1 MANRSM
7 IALTSLLTEE
17 TIVSA
22 TVDSSAAVHG
32 ASNTLTPEVVL
43 IAEDRPSALASRLPG
58 HEWFDVPNSP
68 DIPTTNTYIRHG
80 GCVYA
85 LRPPLSVEDT
95 PSGRVPFTYHF
106 SYERLPFRAEH
117 CCVNGSLGPL
127 DVLPAGGTLR
137 SPFYRLMREHLGLPT
152 DHLFEIVDPR
162 HPDEP
167 LLLDLSGSLQVMCA
181 HREEENPRCWTDK
194 RVVHLRGVTQAG
206 EIIHGH
212 RKRATV
218 TLGWVDLEFPYYW
231 GTSNRMVLMIERDR
245 ETVLPDKTRLT
256 VPLEE
261 FLSLCGWPPAAE
273 AKANHY
279 RSEFEAGRVPTFAE
293 SEAMIRFP
301 PSENR
306 GVYGVYTVVD
316 GVAQSVDLADD
327 DTMCDEYR
335 KGLGLAKASLVR
347 SKFLQSRWFDPITL
361 EPDPRLWQIAPIWQD
376 KDDCRP
382 WAVVLGLNCETRW
395 MNYSTCDWKDMD
407 RALAERRRIYG
418 KRAQDVLTRGS
429 IDREKPVAL
438 VRSADAAPVPLS
450 GRAGKRGRNG
460 SAVPAVVTERRLSP
474 RGTTSSTVSVP
485 HPVPAQVS
493 ASSMPDLTMQVGRMP
508 WTEEATKQ
516 LHGVAA
522 LLRAS
527 VPDGR

>member
-1 MANRSM
+1 M
-7 IALTSLLTEE
+7 
-17 TIVSA
+17 
-22 TVDSSAAVHG
+22 
-32 ASNTLTPEVVL
+32 
-43 IAEDRPSALASRLPG
+43 
-58 HEWFDVPNSP
+58 
-68 DIPTTNTYIRHG
+68 
-80 GCVYA
+80 YA

-95 PSGRVPFTYHF
+95 PSGRVPYTYHF

-117 CCVNGSLGPL
+117 CCANGSLGPL

-167 LLLDLSGSLQVMCA
+167 LLLDLSGSLHVMCA
-181 HREEENPRCWTDK
+181 HREEEDPRCWTDK
-194 RVVHLRGVTQAG
+194 RVVLLRGVTQAG
-206 EIIHGH
+206 EIIHGQ

-231 GTSNRMVLMIERDR
+231 GTSNRMVLMLERDR

-256 VPLEE
+256 VPLDE
-261 FLSLCGWPPAAE
+261 FLDLCGWPPAAE
-273 AKANHY
+273 AKANYY

-301 PSENR
+301 PSEDR

-316 GVAQSVDLADD
+316 GVPQLKDLADE

-335 KGLGLAKASLVR
+335 KGLGLVGGSSVKKKAKQVPAIPPVTEVSRVHNVR
-347 SKFLQSRWFDPITL
+347 FSGADISKVRPRFDPVTL
-361 EPDPRLWQIAPIWQD
+361 EPDPRLLQIAPIWQD

-382 WAVVLGLNCETRW
+382 WAELRDEMDELLHLRLVSYT
-395 MNYSTCDWKDMD
+395 KDSARPSGDVIRRREDTD

-418 KRAQDVLTRGS
+418 KRAQDVLTRGG
-429 IDREKPVAL
+429 IDRGKTVAL
-438 VRSADAAPVPLS
+438 IGPADAAPVPLL
-450 GRAGKRGRNG
+450 GMAGKRGRDG
-460 SAVPAVVTERRLSP
+460 SAVPEVVSERRRSP
-474 RGTTSSTVSVP
+474 RGTTSSSVSVP
-485 HPVPAQVS
+485 HPVPARVS
-493 ASSMPDLTMQVGRMP
+493 ASALPDLTMQDGAEGSEEGDGSLSAPVLAGGFTARIGAVAGALDSAAAML
-508 WTEEATKQ
+508 EEAAKQ
-516 LHGVAA
+516 LLSVAA

-527 VPDGR
+527 IPDDR